1 MGRGLVT
8 IFNGEGHGKSS
19 AALGRAVLAA
29 ASGEKVF
36 IIRFL
41 KGKNL
46 SNPAFFNRLEPE
58 IKIFCFEKSV
68 GSFAELSDQQKA
80 DEIANIR
87 NGLNFAKKVIATGE
101 CDLLI
106 LDEILGLID
115 NDIITVEDLK
125 NILLARDEDMS
136 IILTGI
142 HLPNEIAAVAGEVS
156 RVEGVKIRP

>member
-1 MGRGLVT
+1 MLFRS
-8 IFNGEGHGKSS
+8 GEGHGKSS

-41 KGKNL
+41 KGKDL

-58 IKIFCFEKSV
+58 IKIFCFEKSA
-68 GSFAELSDQQKA
+68 GSFADLTEQKKSE
-80 DEIANIR
+80 EIANIK

-115 NDIITVEDLK
+115 NDIITASDLK
-125 NILLARDEDMS
+125 TILEAKDDDMS

-142 HLPNEIAAVAGEVS
+142 HLDDEIAALAGEIS

>member
-1 MGRGLVT
+1 MGQGLIT

-29 ASGEKVF
+29 ASGERVF
-36 IIRFL
+36 IVRFL
-41 KGKNL
+41 RGKEL

-58 IKIFCFEKSV
+58 IKIFCFEKSA
-68 GSFAELSDQQKA
+68 GSFADLSEQKKSE
-80 DEIANIR
+80 EIANIK

-115 NDIITVEDLK
+115 NDIITSADLK
-125 NILLARDEDMS
+125 SILMAKDDEMS

-142 HLPNEIAAVAGEVS
+142 HLDDEIAALAGEIS
-156 RVEGVKIRP
+156 KLEGLKMR

>member
-142 HLPNEIAAVAGEVS
+142 HLPDEIATVAGEVS

>member
-29 ASGEKVF
+29 ASGERVF

-41 KGKNL
+41 KGKELANT
-46 SNPAFFNRLEPE
+46 AFFNRLEPE

-87 NGLNFAKKVIATGE
+87 NGLNFAKKVIATCE

-115 NDIITVEDLK
+115 NDIITVEDLR
-125 NILLARDEDMS
+125 NILMARDEDMS

-142 HLPNEIAAVAGEVS
+142 HLDDRIAALAGEVS
-156 RVEGVKIRP
+156 RLEGVKMK

>member
-142 HLPNEIAAVAGEVS
+142 HLPDEIAAVAGEVS

>member
-19 AALGRAVLAA
+19 AALGRAVLAS
-29 ASGEKVF
+29 ASGERVF

-41 KGKNL
+41 KGKEL
-46 SNPAFFNRLEPE
+46 ANPAFFNRLEPE

-87 NGLNFAKKVIATGE
+87 NGLNFAKKVIATCE

-115 NDIITVEDLK
+115 NDIITVEDLR
-125 NILLARDEDMS
+125 NILMARDEDMS

-142 HLPNEIAAVAGEVS
+142 HLDDRIAALAGEVS
-156 RVEGVKIRP
+156 RLEGVKMK

>member
-8 IFNGEGHGKSS
+8 IFNGAGHGKSS
-19 AALGRAVLAA
+19 SALGRAVLAA

-36 IIRFL
+36 IVRFL
-41 KGKNL
+41 KGKEL
-46 SNPAFFNRLEPE
+46 ANPAFFNRLEPE

-68 GSFAELSDQQKA
+68 GSFADLSEEKKSE
-80 DEIANIR
+80 EIANIR
-87 NGLNFAKKVIATGE
+87 NGLNFARKVIATGE

-115 NDIITVEDLK
+115 NEIITVEDLK
-125 NILLARDEDMS
+125 NILMARDEDMS

-142 HLPNEIAAVAGEVS
+142 HLDESIAALAGEVS
-156 RVEGVKIRP
+156 EIEGVKMR

>member
-1 MGRGLVT
+1 MGQGLVT

-29 ASGEKVF
+29 ASGERVF

-41 KGKNL
+41 KGKDL

-68 GSFAELSDQQKA
+68 GSFADLTEQKKSE
-80 DEIANIR
+80 EIANIK
-87 NGLNFAKKVIATGE
+87 NGLNFARKVIATGE

-115 NDIITVEDLK
+115 NDIITVDDLK
-125 NILLARDEDMS
+125 TILMAKDDDMS

-142 HLPNEIAAVAGEVS
+142 HLDDEIAALAGEIS
-156 RVEGVKIRP
+156 RVEGVKMR

>member
-1 MGRGLVT
+1 MGQGLVT

-41 KGKNL
+41 KGKDL

-58 IKIFCFEKSV
+58 IKIFCFEKSA
-68 GSFAELSDQQKA
+68 GSFADLTEQKKSE
-80 DEIANIR
+80 EIANIK

-115 NDIITVEDLK
+115 NDIITASDLK
-125 NILLARDEDMS
+125 TILEAKDDDMS

-142 HLPNEIAAVAGEVS
+142 HLDDEIAALAGEIS

>member
-1 MGRGLVT
+1 MGQGLIT

-41 KGKNL
+41 KGKDL

-58 IKIFCFEKSV
+58 IKIFCFEKSA
-68 GSFAELSDQQKA
+68 GSFADLPEQKKSE
-80 DEIANIR
+80 EIANIK

-115 NDIITVEDLK
+115 NDIITAADLK
-125 NILLARDEDMS
+125 TILEAKDDEMS
-136 IILTGI
+136 LILTGI
-142 HLPNEIAAVAGEVS
+142 HLDDEIAALAGEIS
-156 RVEGVKIRP
+156 KVEGVKMR

>member
-1 MGRGLVT
+1 MGRGLIT

-41 KGKNL
+41 KGKDL
-46 SNPAFFNRLEPE
+46 SNPEFFNRLEPE

-68 GSFAELSDQQKA
+68 GCFAELSEQKKA
-80 DEIANIR
+80 EEIANIK

-106 LDEILGLID
+106 LDEILGLIA
-115 NDIITVEDLK
+115 NDIITVEDLRT
-125 NILLARDEDMS
+125 ILAAKDDDMS

-142 HLPNEIAAVAGEVS
+142 HLDDKIAELAGEVS
-156 RVEGVKIRP
+156 RVEGVK

>member
-1 MGRGLVT
+1 MGCGLVT
-8 IFNGEGHGKSS
+8 IFNGAGHGKSS

-41 KGKNL
+41 KGKEL
-46 SNPAFFNRLEPE
+46 ANPAFFNRLEPE

-68 GSFAELSDQQKA
+68 GSFADLSEEKKSE
-80 DEIANIR
+80 EIANIR
-87 NGLNFAKKVIATGE
+87 NGLNFARKVIATGE

-115 NDIITVEDLK
+115 NGIITVEDLK
-125 NILLARDEDMS
+125 NILMARDEDMS

-142 HLPNEIAAVAGEVS
+142 HLDGKIAALAGEVS
-156 RVEGVKIRP
+156 EVAGVKMR

>member
-29 ASGEKVF
+29 ASGERVF

-41 KGKNL
+41 KGKEL
-46 SNPAFFNRLEPE
+46 ANPAFFNRLEPE

-68 GSFAELSDQQKA
+68 GSFVELSDQQKA

-87 NGLNFAKKVIATGE
+87 NGLNFAKKVIATCE

-115 NDIITVEDLK
+115 NDIITVEDLR
-125 NILLARDEDMS
+125 NILMARDEDMS

-142 HLPNEIAAVAGEVS
+142 HLDDRIAALAGEVS
-156 RVEGVKIRP
+156 RLEGVKMK

>member
-1 MGRGLVT
+1 MGCGLVT
-8 IFNGEGHGKSS
+8 IFNGAGHGKSS

-41 KGKNL
+41 KGKEL
-46 SNPAFFNRLEPE
+46 ANPAFFNRLEPE

-68 GSFAELSDQQKA
+68 GSFADLSEEKKSE
-80 DEIANIR
+80 EIANIR
-87 NGLNFAKKVIATGE
+87 NGLNFARKVIATGE

-115 NDIITVEDLK
+115 NGIITVEDLK
-125 NILLARDEDMS
+125 NILMARDEDMS

-142 HLPNEIAAVAGEVS
+142 HLDGEIAALAGEVS
-156 RVEGVKIRP
+156 EVAGVKMR

>member
-1 MGRGLVT
+1 MGCGLVT
-8 IFNGEGHGKSS
+8 IFNGAGHGKSS

-41 KGKNL
+41 KGKEL
-46 SNPAFFNRLEPE
+46 ANPAFFNRLEPE

-68 GSFAELSDQQKA
+68 GSFADLSEEKKSE
-80 DEIANIR
+80 EIANIR
-87 NGLNFAKKVIATGE
+87 NGLNFARKVIATGE
-101 CDLLI
+101 CDMLI

-115 NDIITVEDLK
+115 NGIITVEDLK
-125 NILLARDEDMS
+125 NILMARDEDMS

-142 HLPNEIAAVAGEVS
+142 HLDGEIAALAGEVS
-156 RVEGVKIRP
+156 EVAGVKMR

>member
-1 MGRGLVT
+1 MLFR
-8 IFNGEGHGKSS
+8 S
-19 AALGRAVLAA
+19 AA

-41 KGKNL
+41 KGKEL
-46 SNPAFFNRLEPE
+46 ANPAFFNRLEPE

-68 GSFAELSDQQKA
+68 GSFADLSEEKKSE
-80 DEIANIR
+80 EIANIR
-87 NGLNFAKKVIATGE
+87 NGLNFARKVIATGE

-115 NDIITVEDLK
+115 NGIITVEDLK
-125 NILLARDEDMS
+125 NILMARDEDMS

-142 HLPNEIAAVAGEVS
+142 HLDGEIAALAGEVS
-156 RVEGVKIRP
+156 EVAGVKMR

>member
-29 ASGEKVF
+29 ASGERDF

-41 KGKNL
+41 TGKEL
-46 SNPAFFNRLEPE
+46 ANPAFFNRLELE

-87 NGLNFAKKVIATGE
+87 NGLNFAKKVIATCE

-125 NILLARDEDMS
+125 NILMARDEDMS

-142 HLPNEIAAVAGEVS
+142 HLDDRIAALAGEVS
-156 RVEGVKIRP
+156 RLEGVKMK

>member
-1 MGRGLVT
+1 M
-8 IFNGEGHGKSS
+8 
-19 AALGRAVLAA
+19 AA

-41 KGKNL
+41 KGKEL
-46 SNPAFFNRLEPE
+46 ANPAFFNRLEPE

-68 GSFAELSDQQKA
+68 GSFADLSEEKKSE
-80 DEIANIR
+80 EIANIR
-87 NGLNFAKKVIATGE
+87 NGLNFARKVIATGE

-115 NDIITVEDLK
+115 NGIITVEDLK
-125 NILLARDEDMS
+125 NILMARDEDMS

-142 HLPNEIAAVAGEVS
+142 HLDGEIAALAGEVS
-156 RVEGVKIRP
+156 EVAGVKMR